1 MTKKTIAALLFT
13 VISSVHAYSQ
23 QTLGSQQKADQ
34 LESLLSAGGIIEVRI
49 FANPLVKAYSKEWI
63 SNYSISNGFVKFK
76 KNENV
81 HTWDIGSAVL
91 IEKNGDVI
99 YVHLANKAD

>member
-1 MTKKTIAALLFT
+1 MFKKSLAIGLFT
-13 VISSVHAYSQ
+13 LALGMSTFSQ
-23 QTLGSQQKADQ
+23 QTIGSQQKAEQ

-99 YVHLANKAD
+99 YVHLANKAE

>member
-1 MTKKTIAALLFT
+1 MIKKTITTLMFT
-13 VISSVHAYSQ
+13 LIASVYAYSQ
-23 QTLGSQQKADQ
+23 QTLTSQQKAEQ
-34 LESLLSAGGIIEVRI
+34 LETLLSAGGIIEVRI
-49 FANPLVKAYSKEWI
+49 FASPLVKAYSKEWI

-81 HTWDIGSAVL
+81 HTWDIGSAAL

-99 YVHLANKAD
+99 YVHLASKAE